1 MTEQNPNLP
10 VPRQNSKEDAER
22 ALDGIPWLNRAAIL
36 LMSVGEADA
45 AEVLKHLGP
54 KEVQRVGTAMSGLS
68 EVRQQQLEG
77 SVRLFLEEVGGQT
90 SLGIGA
96 NDYIRN
102 MLTQALGSDKASGLI
117 DRILLG
123 GNTTGLDTL
132 KWMEARAVADII
144 RNEHPQIQAIV
155 IAYLDPDQSSEI
167 LAQFSEKVRLDIIM
181 RVAALETVQPAALSE
196 LNSIL
201 EKQFSSS
208 AGTQAQSLGGV
219 KTAAEIMNFLESS
232 VEAEIMDGIKE
243 VDEDL
248 ATEIADLMFVFDNL
262 SEVDDRGIQTLLRE
276 IATDT
281 LKVALRGADQNLQ
294 EKILGNMSK
303 RAAEILK
310 DDMEAMGP
318 VRLTDVESAQKEILN
333 IARRMA
339 DSGEIVLGGSAGDAM
354 V

>member
-10 VPRQNSKEDAER
+10 VPQGTEDATK
-22 ALDGIPWLNRAAIL
+22 ALDGISWLNRAAIL

-68 EVRQQQLEG
+68 EVRQEQLEG
-77 SVRLFLEEVGGQT
+77 AVRLFLEEVGGQT

-102 MLTQALGSDKASGLI
+102 MLTQALGADKATGLI

-132 KWMEARAVADII
+132 KWMEPRAVADII

-155 IAYLDPDQSSEI
+155 IAYLEPDQSAEI
-167 LAQFSEKVRLDIIM
+167 LAQFSEKVRLDIVM
-181 RVAALETVQPAALSE
+181 RVAALETVQPIALQE

-208 AGTQAQSLGGV
+208 AGAQAQSLGGV

-232 VEAEIMDGIKE
+232 VEAEIMDGIKT

-248 ATEIADLMFVFDNL
+248 AAEIADLMFVFENL
-262 SEVDDRGIQTLLRE
+262 SDIDDRGIQMLLRE
-276 IATDT
+276 VPTDL
-281 LKVALRGADQNLQ
+281 LKVALRGSDQKLQ
-294 EKILGNMSK
+294 EKMLGNMSK
-303 RAAEILK
+303 RAAEILR
-310 DDMEAMGP
+310 DDMDAMGP
-318 VRLTDVESAQKEILN
+318 VKLSDVEVAQKEILN
-333 IARRMA
+333 IARRMS
-339 DSGEIVLGGSAGDAM
+339 DSGEIALGGTGGEAM

>member
-10 VPRQNSKEDAER
+10 VPQGAEEDATK
-22 ALDGIPWLNRAAIL
+22 ALDGISWLNRAAIL

-68 EVRQQQLEG
+68 EVRQEQLEG
-77 SVRLFLEEVGGQT
+77 AVRLFLEEVGGQT

-102 MLTQALGSDKASGLI
+102 MLTQALGADKATGLI

-132 KWMEARAVADII
+132 KWMEPRAVADII

-155 IAYLDPDQSSEI
+155 IAYLEPDQSAEI
-167 LAQFSEKVRLDIIM
+167 LAQFSEKVRLDIVM
-181 RVAALETVQPAALSE
+181 RVAALETVQPIALQE

-208 AGTQAQSLGGV
+208 AGAQAQSLGGV

-232 VEAEIMDGIKE
+232 VEAEIMDGIKT

-248 ATEIADLMFVFDNL
+248 AAEIADLMFVFENL
-262 SEVDDRGIQTLLRE
+262 SDIDDRGIQMLLRE
-276 IATDT
+276 VPTDL
-281 LKVALRGADQNLQ
+281 LKVALRGSDQKLQ
-294 EKILGNMSK
+294 EKMLGNMSK
-303 RAAEILK
+303 RAAEILR
-310 DDMEAMGP
+310 DDMDAMGP
-318 VRLTDVESAQKEILN
+318 VKLSDVEVAQKEILN
-333 IARRMA
+333 IARRMS
-339 DSGEIVLGGSAGDAM
+339 DSGEIALGGSGGEAM